1 MIKQYLTNYDIQGIP
16 ADALVWCVE
25 VEYKLDVIPVDSS
38 QCPGV
43 TIMITGTAT
52 IYLEHSREVVNE
64 THHAG
69 RDIVTEVYKESKEVV
84 DIYGFGLEDQGEFLY
99 RAEYEAVL
107 EIDDLS
113 KEDCKAN
120 LYFAAR

>member
-64 THHAG
+64 THYAG

-120 LYFAAR
+120 LYFSAR